1 MSIDA
6 LNSGSVNTAGLDGSD
21 KTGSGR
27 PVSPFSHSQLG
38 SGKVIF
44 NPSLFVDASDIQD
57 ALEGGANLKKLM
69 ATSKKTEDTSDDFLE
84 TLHKKLQALKKVQ
97 ETGQSHL
104 DPEQLGAL
112 LKQLQNLHE
121 NGELNETAIKRALGG
136 MSGQDQYE
144 ALGLIIET
152 LRESDSEAL
161 ANNLANTPVIDH
173 NGQSVTFSEIRNGLQ
188 GSMSRV
194 ADFTT
199 LAEAMSYI
207 HEEMKT
213 SGGFYETVLAGID
226 WLRSGLVVE
235 MAMMEGAGAASSSS
249 DSGKATAQAA
259 AKLYL
264 SGNTDGALSVIHRM
278 SDKDELLLLQD
289 KIKQVSSNTPHLAT
303 VQSLIEKRLTLLQP
317 EKGKESSGRSARK
330 G

>member
-21 KTGSGR
+21 KAGAGR

-69 ATSKKTEDTSDDFLE
+69 ATSKKTEDAGDDFLE

-97 ETGQSHL
+97 ETGQSQL

-121 NGELNETAIKRALGG
+121 NGELNESAIKRTLEG

-152 LRESDSEAL
+152 LRESNSETM
-161 ANNLANTPVIDH
+161 ANTLANTPVIDH
-173 NGQSVTFSEIRNGLQ
+173 NGQPVTFSEKRNGLQ
-188 GSMSRV
+188 RSMSHV
-194 ADFTT
+194 ADFRT
-199 LAEAMSYI
+199 LAEAVSYI
-207 HEEMKT
+207 FEEMKT
-213 SGGFYETVLAGID
+213 SDGFYKTVLDGIE
-226 WLRSGLVVE
+226 WLRSGLVIE
-235 MAMMEGAGAASSSS
+235 MAMMKGSGSASSPT
-249 DSGKATAQAA
+249 DVGKPTAQAA
-259 AKLYL
+259 AILYL
-264 SGNTDGALSVIHRM
+264 SGNTGGALALIHRM
-278 SDKDELLLLQD
+278 SDSNELLLLQE
-289 KIKQVSSNTPHLAT
+289 KIKQVPLNTPHQAT
-303 VQSLIEKRLTLLQP
+303 VLTTIEERLNQLQR
-317 EKGKESSGRSARK
+317 EKDKAPSGRSARK

>member
-21 KTGSGR
+21 KAGNGR
-27 PVSPFSHSQLG
+27 PVSPFNHSQLG
-38 SGKVIF
+38 SGKTLI
-44 NPSLFVDASDIQD
+44 NPSLFVSASDVQD

-69 ATSKKTEDTSDDFLE
+69 ATSKKSEESGDDFLE

-97 ETGQSHL
+97 ETGQSNL
-104 DPEQLGAL
+104 DPQQLGAL
-112 LKQLQNLHE
+112 LKDLQRLNE
-121 NGELNETAIKRALGG
+121 NGELNESAIKRALGG

-161 ANNLANTPVIDH
+161 ANTLANTPVIDN
-173 NGQSVTFSEIRNGLQ
+173 NGQTVTFSEMRNGLQ
-188 GSMSRV
+188 GSMSHV

-199 LAEAMSYI
+199 LAGAMSFI

-213 SGGFYETVLAGID
+213 AGGFYETVLAGID

-235 MAMMEGAGAASSSS
+235 MAMMEGAGAASSHS
-249 DSGKATAQAA
+249 DSGKPTAQAA
-259 AKLYL
+259 EKLYL

-278 SDKDELLLLQD
+278 SDQDELVLLRE
-289 KIKQVSSNTPHLAT
+289 KIKQVPPNTPHLAT
-303 VQSLIEKRLTLLQP
+303 VSTLIDKRLDMLQ
-317 EKGKESSGRSARK
+317 K
-330 G
+330 